1 MSEEQQSTELA
12 RDLGFLEAFTLG
24 VGTMIGAGIFIL
36 PSIAAAEAG
45 TTSAIS
51 FIIGGLISLLTAVS
65 LSELATGMPRAGGS
79 YYYVN
84 RSMGSFMGSIV
95 GWGMW
100 MGLMFATAFYMVGF
114 GQYMTYF
121 LGDGTPIVLLAL
133 VMTAFLVF
141 LNFRGSKDASAIQ
154 NLIVVVLL
162 GLIVTFVTVGIFNV
176 DAGQFEHKS
185 WGAVAGL
192 TATLYVSF
200 IGFEVIATSA
210 EEIKNPKRNLPLS
223 MIASVLV
230 PMVLYAMVMVVATGV
245 MTPEAL
251 GESKIPVAD
260 VAEQFLGGWGALAMV
275 LGALLATVSSANASI
290 LSAARVNFAMGRDRI
305 LSDWLNDI
313 HDRFQTPYRA
323 IAVTGVLILGIILI
337 PGVDIGFLAEVSSFA
352 FLVTYGLVHVA
363 VIVMRRA
370 GPSDYEPDFRIP
382 GLLYPTI
389 PVLGTLSCVV
399 VIAQMDL
406 MVLGVGSG
414 VLVFGVGWFVFYARH
429 HADPE
434 NLIGE
439 AIVGTGLHAREGAD
453 ERFSVVVPVAN
464 PATEQL
470 LIQMGAAG
478 IHEHENPEI
487 IAVNI
492 VQIPTQATPA
502 QTLRFEQTRIASQQE
517 LLNAVRAHSER
528 LDVPIQTRAI
538 LARDPASAILEVTR
552 QEKAQRLV
560 MGWKGRRK
568 RREFVLGSTIDR
580 VIRNAPCEVNLVKPG
595 AGGIGEVVALVGTGP
610 SSVLAVREAAQIA
623 AVDDNTSLTLM
634 NVQTPGEEG
643 EEAAKEAGRELIAG
657 VVDKVGL
664 EAEDYIEKVVVGSD
678 IESTL
683 LQAVIPYDTICIGA
697 TRTGVLK
704 QAVFGSIPE
713 KVGEKATGTVIIV
726 DEKHRSRTI
735 AEAVV
740 ERLSGGR

>member
-1 MSEEQQSTELA
+1 MSDSQHSTELA

-51 FIIGGLISLLTAVS
+51 FVIGGIISLLTAVS

-84 RSMGSFMGSIV
+84 RSLGSFMGSIV

-121 LGDGTPIVLLAL
+121 LGDAAPVTLLAL
-133 VMTAFLVF
+133 GMTAFLVV
-141 LNFRGSKDASAIQ
+141 LNYRGSKDASAIQ
-154 NLIVVVLL
+154 NLIVVILL
-162 GLIVTFVTVGIFNV
+162 GLIVTFVTIGAMNV
-176 DAGQFEHKS
+176 DVGTFEHKS

-223 MIASVLV
+223 MIASVVV
-230 PMVLYAMVMVVATGV
+230 PMVLYAAVMLVSTGILDPQ
-245 MTPEAL
+245 TL
-251 GESKIPVAD
+251 GDSKIPVAD
-260 VAEQFLGGWGALAMV
+260 VAEEFLGSWGALLMV
-275 LGALLATVSSANASI
+275 LGALLATISSANASI

-313 HDRFQTPYRA
+313 HERFQTPYRA
-323 IAVTGVLILGIILI
+323 IAVTGLLILGILLI
-337 PGVDIGFLAEVSSFA
+337 PGVEIGFLAEVASFA
-352 FLVTYGLVHVA
+352 FLVTYGLVHIA

-370 GPSDYEPDFRIP
+370 GPSDYEPDFEIP
-382 GLLYPTI
+382 GLLYPVI
-389 PVLGTLSCVV
+389 PALGVLSCA
-399 VIAQMDL
+399 VIVAQMDL
-406 MVLGVGSG
+406 LVLAVGTG
-414 VLVFGVGWFVFYARH
+414 VLVFGVGWFTFYARH
-429 HADPE
+429 HAEPE

-439 AIVGTGLHAREGAD
+439 AIVGAGLRAPEGAED
-453 ERFSVVVPVAN
+453 RFSVVVPVAN

-470 LIQMGAAG
+470 LIEMGAAG
-478 IHEHENPEI
+478 IHEHRNPEI
-487 IAVNI
+487 IAVNVI
-492 VQIPTQATPA
+492 ETPPQATPS
-502 QTLRFEQTRIASQQE
+502 QHLQFEQTRIASQQK
-517 LLNAVRAHSER
+517 LLDAVRKHSER
-528 LDVPIQTRAI
+528 LNVPIRTRAI
-538 LARDPASAILEVTR
+538 LARDPAQAILEVTR

-568 RREFVLGSTIDR
+568 RREYVLGSTIDR

-595 AGGIGEVVALVGTGP
+595 AGTIGEVVALVGTGP
-610 SSVLAVREAAQIA
+610 ATELAVREAMQIA
-623 AVDDNTSLTLM
+623 NVNPETSLTLL
-634 NVQTPGEEG
+634 NVQSSDGEDGPRERG
-643 EEAAKEAGRELIAG
+643 RQLIEEVAE
-657 VVDKVGL
+657 KVGL
-664 EAEDYIEKVVVGSD
+664 DDGDYETKVVVGD
-678 IESTL
+678 NIEKTL
-683 LQAVIPYDTICIGA
+683 LNAVMPYDTICIGA

-704 QAVFGSIPE
+704 QALFGSLPE
-713 KVGEKATGTVIIV
+713 RIGEKAPGTVIIV
-726 DEKHRSRTI
+726 DEKHRSLTI

-740 ERLSGGR
+740 ERLTPG